1 MTPAVRIRDRS
12 NISIDLV
19 DLPSAGGTVRALL
32 YHTRRPAACVV
43 LCHGYSASKHN
54 VDLLAYHLAIEGY
67 IALAIDF
74 QGHKLGASSL
84 PLARA
89 DDLLENAL
97 DAVAFAK
104 AQPLVGRIVLGGHSM
119 GAATAIGAAARSFD
133 VAGVIA
139 MCTSLK
145 RGDEAT
151 SAGLAGGLINRAA
164 YVDGASPR
172 EITTAMDRCTAQVA
186 DLAPRPLLVIAAA
199 KDALVAPSAVRQLFD
214 AAAEPKTYEVV
225 DATHTDCAE
234 RARFAV
240 VRWLRATGF
249 EYAHD

>member
-1 MTPAVRIRDRS
+1 MTRTLRVRDRS
-12 NISIDLV
+12 NISIDLA
-19 DLPSAGGTVRALL
+19 DIPSAGGTVRALL
-32 YHTRRPAACVV
+32 YHTSRPATCVV
-43 LCHGYSASKHN
+43 LCHGYSAGKHN
-54 VDLLAYHLAIEGY
+54 LDLLAYHLAIEGY
-67 IALAIDF
+67 IALTIDF

-89 DDLLENAL
+89 EDLTTNAL

-104 AQPLVGRIVLGGHSM
+104 AQPLVGRVLVGGHSM
-119 GAATAIGAAARSFD
+119 GAATAIGAAVQTSE

-139 MCTSLK
+139 MCTALQRESETA
-145 RGDEAT
+145 R
-151 SAGLAGGLINRAA
+151 AGLAGGLINRAA
-164 YVDGASPR
+164 YVEGASPR
-172 EITTAMDRCTAQVA
+172 EITAAMDRYTARVA

-199 KDALVAPSAVRQLFD
+199 KDALVAPSAVRQLFE
-214 AAAEPKTYEVV
+214 AAAEPKTYELV

-234 RARFAV
+234 RARFVV